1 MRAGATWPAGDVLD
15 ALPLWCSQCRTAA
28 KDDQSLLVSMMEVVR
43 EELLAGIDL
52 VHVAGEDFGTELLGD
67 PGLLNSESLVL
78 HFGVARNR
86 EHVGDL
92 HIREDTRRAPVMLGG
107 TFRCAGPGLSPRV

>member
-1 MRAGATWPAGDVLD
+1 
-15 ALPLWCSQCRTAA
+15 
-28 KDDQSLLVSMMEVVR
+28 
-43 EELLAGIDL
+43 
-52 VHVAGEDFGTELLGD
+52 
-67 PGLLNSESLVL
+67 LNSESLVL

>member
-1 MRAGATWPAGDVLD
+1 M
-15 ALPLWCSQCRTAA
+15 AA
-28 KDDQSLLVSMMEVVR
+28 KDNQPLLVRVMEVVR

-52 VHVAGEDFGTELLGD
+52 VHVAGEEFGTELLGD

-86 EHVGDL
+86 EHIGDL
-92 HIREDTRRAPVMLGG
+92 HIPKDKRRAPVMLGDI
-107 TFRCAGPGLSPRV
+107 PRRWQRSQP